1 MESQGKQSILQPD
14 QVFERYTIQK
24 RLGKGGFGEVYLAK
38 HNTLNSLVAIKVLFP
53 NVAKQNKNF
62 VDRFIREARLASKI
76 RHPNLIEVYD
86 AGQNTES
93 GIYFIVME
101 YVPGGN
107 LSKLLKKSGILPFCQ
122 TIQIITETAQALNAA
137 HHGQMIHRDIKPDN
151 IMFGEDGKVKLADL
165 GIAKSTADEDT
176 QLTVEASVF
185 GTPAY
190 MAPEQALDSKNV
202 DARADIYSLG
212 IVFFEMVT
220 GQKPYKSGT
229 MVEILTQVASRDDIQ
244 DSKFL
249 NPNIPDDIAELI
261 KDMTRK
267 DRDKRVKST
276 GELLKRL
283 ARINTKNLE
292 QQDQQSTQLTN
303 DLTPVAASSQETA
316 LTIDQIPAGDGL
328 ETALTIDQIPS
339 ADSQDTAITIDA
351 IQQPEPAT
359 DSEPKQ
365 QSTQKTQVPE
375 SVQPRKSKARL
386 LIGIL
391 AAFLVFLIIVVI
403 ARSVSGGKESPKT
416 EQVTQTEEQTEKTEQ
431 TTEATETITPT
442 VVEKVTETAPETE
455 KKTPDQPSPSPDQV
469 KTDVA
474 EQDKQ
479 EAVVEKPTK
488 SEPEVKPPPETTQA
502 DKEEPKKTEPEEESF
517 VSKEIPASSIVILGM
532 NSSKHAT
539 IKQALAKKSGKSVAL
554 LEAATFSAYR
564 KQLEDIIAKK
574 PALVVLMHSTQCAQQ
589 KMTKS
594 GFSNR
599 ITNEAN
605 LLQSSGIP
613 FLFVQDF
620 GAGNPAVLSQFN
632 NLIRE
637 HCAVNSI
644 NMVDS
649 RILHQDELIDEIMLN
664 LADE

>member
-1 MESQGKQSILQPD
+1 
-14 QVFERYTIQK
+14 
-24 RLGKGGFGEVYLAK
+24 
-38 HNTLNSLVAIKVLFP
+38 
-53 NVAKQNKNF
+53 
-62 VDRFIREARLASKI
+62 
-76 RHPNLIEVYD
+76 
-86 AGQNTES
+86 
-93 GIYFIVME
+93 
-101 YVPGGN
+101 
-107 LSKLLKKSGILPFCQ
+107 
-122 TIQIITETAQALNAA
+122 
-137 HHGQMIHRDIKPDN
+137 
-151 IMFGEDGKVKLADL
+151 
-165 GIAKSTADEDT
+165 T

-339 ADSQDTAITIDA
+339 ADSQDRAITIDA
-351 IQQPEPAT
+351 IQQPHSAT

-391 AAFLVFLIIVVI
+391 AAFLVFLIIIVI

-517 VSKEIPASSIVILGM
+517 VSKEIPASSIVILDM

-637 HCAVNSI
+637 HCAVNSS

-649 RILHQDELIDEIMLN
+649 RFLHQDELIDEIMLN